1 MSTPELNHPY
11 RILAWPLLVA
21 PMAFVVVFAI
31 IPTAVLASRVESLD
45 VVGDVIA
52 NRSIRQALWFS
63 LWQSVLSA
71 VVCLTV
77 ALPVTWVISRF
88 DFPGRR
94 LVRSLV
100 TVPFLLPTVV
110 VGVAFLAALPNSLD
124 YSPVAVISAH
134 AYFNVAVV
142 VRIVGS
148 RWESISMSLVPAA
161 QTLGASPI
169 RASLTIT
176 FAILS
181 RTLLTATGLVALFS
195 FTSFGVVRMLGGPS
209 LSTIETEIYSR
220 AVLIGDLDGAIV
232 LAILQVIF
240 LVILGMML
248 QRGASGEPRRTERLE
263 LRRKPLASHPMR
275 VIIGGI
281 IAVTTS
287 GIVAPWWATLSRSR
301 GGWGFI
307 RKSEFRDA
315 LVVSLRTALTCAIVA
330 TVLGTCSAL
339 AASYGGK
346 YHRGTAKLIGLP
358 LTISAVVIGFGFLI
372 TFDEG
377 ALDFRSSWFITPLAH
392 ALIAMPLATIVVSQG
407 ARAIP
412 RDVSAAAMTLG
423 VARRRAW
430 MTVDAPLLSK
440 SVTSAAALSIAVS
453 LGEFGASSFLSRR
466 DSTTLP
472 VLIAQELSRPG
483 DLRTAHAYVVASLF
497 IIVAVVVILGIEFG
511 QGRSR

>member
-1 MSTPELNHPY
+1 
-11 RILAWPLLVA
+11 
-21 PMAFVVVFAI
+21 
-31 IPTAVLASRVESLD
+31 
-45 VVGDVIA
+45 
-52 NRSIRQALWFS
+52 
-63 LWQSVLSA
+63 
-71 VVCLTV
+71 
-77 ALPVTWVISRF
+77 
-88 DFPGRR
+88 
-94 LVRSLV
+94 
-100 TVPFLLPTVV
+100 
-110 VGVAFLAALPNSLD
+110 
-124 YSPVAVISAH
+124 
-134 AYFNVAVV
+134 
-142 VRIVGS
+142 
-148 RWESISMSLVPAA
+148 
-161 QTLGASPI
+161 
-169 RASLTIT
+169 
-176 FAILS
+176 
-181 RTLLTATGLVALFS
+181 
-195 FTSFGVVRMLGGPS
+195 
-209 LSTIETEIYSR
+209 
-220 AVLIGDLDGAIV
+220 
-232 LAILQVIF
+232 
-240 LVILGMML
+240 
-248 QRGASGEPRRTERLE
+248 
-263 LRRKPLASHPMR
+263 
-275 VIIGGI
+275 
-281 IAVTTS
+281 
-287 GIVAPWWATLSRSR
+287 
-301 GGWGFI
+301 
-307 RKSEFRDA
+307 
-315 LVVSLRTALTCAIVA
+315 LTCAIVA

>member
-1 MSTPELNHPY
+1 MSIPELNHPY
-11 RILAWPLLVA
+11 RSWAWPLLVA
-21 PMAFVVVFAI
+21 PMAFVVLFAI
-31 IPTAVLASRVESLD
+31 IPTMVLVSRIGSLD

-71 VVCLTV
+71 VICLVV
-77 ALPVTWVISRF
+77 ALPITWVLSRF
-88 DFPGRR
+88 DFAGRR

-124 YSPVAVISAH
+124 YSPVAVICAH

-161 QTLGASPI
+161 QTLGASPV

-181 RTLLTATGLVALFS
+181 RALLTATGLVALFS

-240 LVILGMML
+240 LVILGMVL
-248 QRGASGEPRRTERLE
+248 QRRGSGAPRRTERLE
-263 LRRKPLASHPMR
+263 VRRRPLTSHPMR

-281 IAVTTS
+281 ITSTTI

-307 RKSEFRDA
+307 REGEFRDA
-315 LVVSLRTALTCAIVA
+315 LVVSLRTALTCALIA
-330 TVLGTCSAL
+330 TVLGSCSAL
-339 AASYGGK
+339 AATYGGK
-346 YHRGTAKLIGLP
+346 YSRLTAGLTGLP

-392 ALIAMPLATIVVSQG
+392 ALIAMPLATLVVSQG

-423 VARRRAW
+423 VTRRRAW
-430 MTVDAPLLSK
+430 WTVDAPLLAK
-440 SVTSAAALSIAVS
+440 SVTSAAALSTAVS

-472 VLIAQELSRPG
+472 VLIGQELSRPG
-483 DLRTAHAYVVASLF
+483 DLRTAHAFVVASLF
-497 IIVAVVVILGIEFG
+497 IIVSVVVILGIEFG
-511 QGRSR
+511 RGRSR